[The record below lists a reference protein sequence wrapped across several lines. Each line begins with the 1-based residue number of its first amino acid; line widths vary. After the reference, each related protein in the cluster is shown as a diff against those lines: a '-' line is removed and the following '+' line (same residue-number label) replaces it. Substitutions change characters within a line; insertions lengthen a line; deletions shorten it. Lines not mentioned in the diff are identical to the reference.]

1 MLPDTGKVTPEN
13 LKLLGGR
20 LCMHFANTVDWADG
34 AEMPEYDALTEPD
47 ALARWG
53 RRLGVPGGA
62 PDAAELAAAVALR
75 GALYATFAALDAGQ
89 EPPAEALE
97 RIAGDQAEA
106 AAAARLAR
114 NEDGGW
120 RLDWPHDDPRRVRFT
135 VLADALAV
143 LADPAHLA
151 RVHRCPGRNC
161 GWLFY
166 DTSGRRRW
174 CSMATCGS
182 REKMRRLYARQHGRA
197 A

>member
-1 MLPDTGKVTPEN
+1 
-13 LKLLGGR
+13 LLGGR
-20 LCMHFANTVDWADG
+20 LCTHFANTVDWADG
-34 AEMPEYDALTEPD
+34 EEMPEYDALTEPD

-53 RRLGVPGGA
+53 KRLGVPGGV

-75 GALYATFAALDAGQ
+75 RALYATFAALDAGQ
-89 EPPAEALE
+89 APPPDALE
-97 RIAGDQAEA
+97 RIAGDHAEA
-106 AAAARLAR
+106 AAAARLSR
-114 NEDGGW
+114 GEDGGW
-120 RLDWPHDDPRRVRFT
+120 RLDWPHDDPRRVRFA
-135 VLADALAV
+135 VLADALEV
-143 LADPAHLA
+143 LADPERLA